1 MRTQRTRRSALVA
14 GGTLAVAAGLVL
26 GGAVAANAHV
36 SIAEDAV
43 EAGAYEILTVSVPH
57 GCEGSATTEVA
68 IQVPEGIQ
76 AITPTR
82 NAMYSVEEVMEDLD
96 APIADSHGN
105 EITERVAQVV
115 YTASTPLPDGQRDT
129 FELSLQIPEDAAGS
143 TLYFPTVQTCEQ
155 GETAWVQIPD
165 DGQDAD
171 ELDSPAPNVDVV
183 APGESSSPEQSDT
196 ADVTTETVGDQEASA
211 ASSDQMPL
219 VVTALAI
226 GAIGLVLGVVALF
239 RGRNKA

>member
-1 MRTQRTRRSALVA
+1 MA